1 MTSTTRKP
9 TLLFWIIGIIALI
22 WNGMG
27 VDAYLNQAYQ
37 TDRFKAMYSDEQLE
51 MINNLPSWYT
61 AIFAI
66 AVFVSFLGCIFFLLR
81 KKQAITLFFVGLIA
95 VIIQTGYNLF
105 LNPGKDLYG
114 AMEYSMLVM
123 IPLFALFIYW
133 YAKKA
138 SIKGCIG

>member
-1 MTSTTRKP
+1 MTSATRKP

-27 VDAYLNQAYQ
+27 VDAYINQAYQ
-37 TDRFKAMYSDEQLE
+37 TERYKAMYSEEQLE
-51 MINNLPSWYT
+51 MISNLPSWYT
-61 AIFAI
+61 AVFAI
-66 AVFVSFLGCIFFLLR
+66 AVFSSFVGCILFLLR
-81 KKQAITLFFVGLIA
+81 KKQAISLLFLGLIA

-105 LNPGKDLYG
+105 LNPGKDVYG

-133 YAKKA
+133 YAKSA
-138 SIKGCIG
+138 LGKGYIS